1 MMMKCWERCIYSLP
15 IFLFLFV
22 ANFSLASES
31 ATTAKVAVLVS
42 ADLTPYQK
50 AVQGFIRQMPPSVS
64 VSTYQMKAD
73 VLSGREMGQQIRA
86 SAVDLTFAVGLK
98 AALVA
103 KLEIVDTPVVFGVV
117 LNPQVYDLPADN
129 MIGIQLRVSID
140 EQLRMMRSLHP
151 SVMTIG
157 MLYDPEQ
164 SARFVSDVR
173 SRAGNMGLKVLTWEV
188 SEAAA
193 VPDALRTLLPEID
206 MLWLFR
212 DSTVVTHA
220 SIPFLLES
228 ALESS
233 TPVFGY
239 SSGLSQH
246 GATAALSVDYHEV
259 GRQAADV
266 SMAIIGEG
274 AMSPSAPRLIAPQ
287 NPQLTLN
294 LGIARYLGLTL
305 SPKLVQVARGV
316 FGGSSA
322 VAQQPT
328 ADGAPVVIEPSHD
341 SVVLP

>member
-1 MMMKCWERCIYSLP
+1 MMMKCWERCIFYLP
-15 IFLFLFV
+15 IFLLLFV
-22 ANFSLASES
+22 AHLSFISES
-31 ATTAKVAVLVS
+31 ATAQEVAVLVS
-42 ADLTPYQK
+42 ADLAPYQQ
-50 AVQGFIRQMPPSVS
+50 AVRGFVRQMPPHIS

-86 SAVDLTFAVGLK
+86 SAADLTFAVGLK

-117 LNPQVYDLPADN
+117 LNPQDYDLPADN

-140 EQLRMMRSLHP
+140 EQLSMMRSLHP

-173 SRAGNMGLKVLTWEV
+173 SRARSMGLKVLSYKI

-193 VPDALRTLLPEID
+193 VPDALRAVLPAID

-233 TPVFGY
+233 IPVFGY

-266 SMAIIGEG
+266 SMAIIGNG
-274 AMSPSAPRLIAPQ
+274 TMPSSSPRLLAPQ

-294 LGIARYLGLTL
+294 LGTARYLGLTL
-305 SPKLVQVARGV
+305 SPKLVQVAQTV
-316 FGGSSA
+316 FGGSSE
-322 VAQQPT
+322 VAQQQT
-328 ADGAPVVIEPSHD
+328 ADGDPVVIDPSHD